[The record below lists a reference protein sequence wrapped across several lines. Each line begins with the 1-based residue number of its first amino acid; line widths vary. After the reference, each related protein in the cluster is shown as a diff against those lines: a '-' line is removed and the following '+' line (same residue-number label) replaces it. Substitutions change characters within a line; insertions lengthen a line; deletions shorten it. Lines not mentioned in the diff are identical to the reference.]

1 MKISPLNFILDSKF
15 KVEKKFYFI
24 SGNEKTLME
33 KIKSII
39 IKKFKES
46 EKVQIQNIDTITG
59 FVDEVSLF
67 ENKNIYL
74 VSDYKGIN
82 GDSLNNIRNSK
93 SNFIFFQE
101 NSQKIKK
108 LKNLFNLDKDSYLI
122 DCYELD
128 KDSKE
133 SVDQEQ

>member
-1 MKISPLNFILDSKF
+1 MKISPLNFLLDSNL

-74 VSDYKGIN
+74 VSGYKGIS
-82 GDSLNNIRNSK
+82 GDSLNNIRSSK

-108 LKNLFNLDKDSYLI
+108 LKNLFNLK
-122 DCYELD
+122 
-128 KDSKE
+128 
-133 SVDQEQ
+133 